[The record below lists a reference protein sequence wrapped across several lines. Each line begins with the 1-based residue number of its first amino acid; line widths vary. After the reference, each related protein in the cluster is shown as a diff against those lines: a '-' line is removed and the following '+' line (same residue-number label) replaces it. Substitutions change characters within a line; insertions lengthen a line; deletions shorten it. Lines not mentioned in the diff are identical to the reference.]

1 MPTKPAGGVKFE
13 NRANVAQV
21 LQGDTE
27 QHDEIAKG
35 LLKTPQM
42 NSTLLESPHTTQI
55 SYPLNIQQLLGNSGL
70 QSDQLFQIIVWSRHF
85 ALCQVYIFPAKT
97 QVQMIQKV
105 KEPNELQLRTKLQ
118 LGQLN
123 GVNAHNRMNL
133 DLVSMA
139 KIEKKV

>member
-70 QSDQLFQIIVWSRHF
+70 QSDQLFQIIV
-85 ALCQVYIFPAKT
+85 
-97 QVQMIQKV
+97 
-105 KEPNELQLRTKLQ
+105 
-118 LGQLN
+118 
-123 GVNAHNRMNL
+123 
-133 DLVSMA
+133 
-139 KIEKKV
+139 